1 MFRVTIFIKAKFEYP
16 KVVRF
21 ILYCRKIPFG
31 IIRNI
36 INVYL
41 RFCMILFY
49 VTSRLAKSTTHPST
63 YVHEKEYKFS
73 HRNLCTPNIHNN
85 EKQYKSYIKNKT
97 LLALFNTIAH
107 FYSDVI
113 QSVSIRKKCQVVYF
127 SIISVDYF

>member
-1 MFRVTIFIKAKFEYP
+1 
-16 KVVRF
+16 
-21 ILYCRKIPFG
+21 
-31 IIRNI
+31 
-36 INVYL
+36 
-41 RFCMILFY
+41 MILFY

-63 YVHEKEYKFS
+63 HVHEKEYKFS

-113 QSVSIRKKCQVVYF
+113 QSVSIRNKNVELYIIRLSRLNILGTDKKIPDSF
-127 SIISVDYF
+127 